1 MMDSDERRAF
11 VRENSFCV
19 WGYNRQKH
27 GPAMTIGYY
36 VLDGEDICFLTMAAR
51 AKAKAARRDPR
62 ASVCV
67 IDMAEPPSYLLLYG
81 SVQVEDDPECVLRIG
96 TEIAR
101 IELVREGNLG
111 PDEPLVLDREPTLA
125 WIVAESRVVLRFTPE
140 STFYSPPTRGKSAEE
155 KFEYR
160 ASLGAVE
167 AGSIRIGQSLSW

>member
-1 MMDSDERRAF
+1 MDSDARRAF

-36 VLDGEDICFLTMAAR
+36 ALDGDDICFLTMAAR

-67 IDMAEPPSYLLLYG
+67 IDMAKPPSYMLLYG
-81 SVQVEDDPECVLRIG
+81 SVQVENDPEYVLRVG

-101 IELVREGNLG
+101 IEMVREGNLG
-111 PDEPLVLDREPTLA
+111 PDEQLVLPKEPALA
-125 WIVAESRVVLRFTPE
+125 WIKAENRVVLRFTPE
-140 STFYSPPTRGKSAEE
+140 TTFY
-155 KFEYR
+155 
-160 ASLGAVE
+160 
-167 AGSIRIGQSLSW
+167 